1 MMGQSVGLWY
11 WQNESGNS
19 AGGGV
24 GCYVMGQSVGL
35 WYWQNESG
43 NSAGGG
49 VGC

>member
-1 MMGQSVGLWY
+1 MAKQFQEQCW
-11 WQNESGNS
+11 
-19 AGGGV
+19 GGV
-24 GCYVMGQSVGL
+24 SCYVMGQSVGL